1 MESNVNLCVVGGV
14 STGKSTVLN
23 ALFLED
29 LSPSAIKRTTM
40 VPTVYV
46 ETVSANA
53 FADIYSQVD
62 AKNKYLIDKS
72 EKGIIDPVDY
82 KELVFE
88 VGKLDVSIA
97 DCLFNIYDIPG
108 LNDARTKQVYYKYLE
123 DNIHRFNVMLFI
135 VDLHS
140 GLNTSDEMDILNFIV
155 KQTQRF
161 KDRNI
166 RTLVIANKADDMQL
180 GDDGILHFEGELQ
193 TMYEQVVATVTAAFA
208 PIKDQLIGI
217 VPLCALDAYL
227 YRMINKHKD
236 AFVLTAE
243 QIQKIGVNDQ
253 GKKFSKLKQADQ
265 VKKVAEIVKN
275 DAFLKDMIQL
285 SGFGPL
291 EKMLA
296 DHLGKTH
303 KQDRIGNMLARL
315 EPYDIEAEIRTVLA
329 KAPIPFMPLFLELDR
344 TKTNLA
350 TVAEHVRVYKT
361 AIYPIDPKLCTAKL
375 NALYKNLGRY
385 IQPQIQ
391 YWNGF
396 TQYLYGMAWGGDYM
410 KYYPSLDPYLHT
422 LDNPKTRSIVM
433 SVVWINSFDGF
444 RQIILDMDD
453 ASTGVG
459 PKQRKMDVDFIEE
472 EDYYSS
478 EEKRKLY
485 PAFVKEAVW
494 GCLKTAFEHHR
505 CAYGLDFCMDV
516 MTRIGRMDNTFVK
529 ELAAGIF
536 DPKKPYF
543 NAVGPYM
550 QEQSNDLNATHTVK
564 ALKRMAPFLNKKTF
578 KQVTRHAIVGFF
590 QGKSAVNPAEH
601 TIRRMLY
608 ARRSED
614 CVRLI
619 LDLIPKMDY
628 TTLIEGWKEEYE
640 EDPRFE
646 LDMYYLDNAASGIA
660 TTD

>member
-23 ALFLED
+23 ALFLEE

-46 ETVSANA
+46 ETVSATA

-108 LNDARTKQVYYKYLE
+108 LNDARTKKVYYKYLA
-123 DNIHRFNVMLFI
+123 DSFDRFNVILFI

-140 GLNTSDEMDILNFIV
+140 GLNTSDEMDILTFIV

-180 GDDGILHFEGELQ
+180 GDDGVLHFEGELQ
-193 TMYEQVVATVTAAFA
+193 TMYKQVVATVTTAFE
-208 PIKDQLIGI
+208 PVKEQLIGV

-227 YRMINKHKD
+227 YRMIRKHKD
-236 AFVLTAE
+236 AFTLTRD
-243 QIQKIGVNDQ
+243 QIQKIGINDL

-275 DAFLKDMIQL
+275 DTFLKDMILL
-285 SGFGPL
+285 SGFSPF
-291 EKMLA
+291 EKILA
-296 DHLGKTH
+296 DHLSKTH
-303 KQDRIGNMLARL
+303 KMDRIGNMLARL
-315 EPYDIEAEIRTVLA
+315 EPYDIGAEIRTVLA
-329 KAPIPFMPLFLELDR
+329 KSPIPFMPLFLELDR
-344 TKTNLA
+344 TKTTLA

-361 AIYPIDPKLCTAKL
+361 AIYPIDPKLCAAKFTTL
-375 NALYKNLGRY
+375 FETLERY

-391 YWNGF
+391 YWNHGF
-396 TQYLYGMAWGGDYM
+396 TTYLYGMAWGNDIM
-410 KYYPSLDPYLHT
+410 KYYPNHEAHMHT
-422 LDNPKTRSIVM
+422 LDNPITKSIVM
-433 SVVWINSFDGF
+433 SVLWINSFDVF
-444 RQIILDMDD
+444 RKIVIDMGDK
-453 ASTGVG
+453 STGKFDLHIING
-459 PKQRKMDVDFIEE
+459 
-472 EDYYSS
+472 DYYSC
-478 EEKRKLY
+478 EKKQRLY
-485 PAFVKEAVW
+485 PAFVTEAVW
-494 GCLKTAFEHHR
+494 GCLKPAFEHHR
-505 CAYGLDFCMDV
+505 CAFGLDFCMGV
-516 MTRIGRMDNTFVK
+516 MSRIGRMEPVFVQ
-529 ELAAGIF
+529 ELAAGVF
-536 DPKKPYF
+536 DPKKPWYDATF
-543 NAVGPYM
+543 RYM
-550 QEQSNDLNATHTVK
+550 KEQPPDFNATHTVK

-578 KQVTRHAIVGFF
+578 KQVTRQAIVCFF
-590 QGKSAVNPAEH
+590 QGKSAVDPAEH

-608 ARRSED
+608 ARRSEN

-628 TTLIEGWKEEYE
+628 ATLIEGWKEEYE

-646 LDMYYLDNAASGIA
+646 LDMFYLDNAASDIA